1 MFNNSA
7 GRTRDSG
14 EPRTDQEGAEPKTH
28 EEPLSLPLTTGDR
41 SQSSD
46 LTARLTCSSDL
57 RRRRSVPFWVDG
69 SDGDFVAAVGLQGL
83 QNQAVLTAGHRPLQ
97 GKHGRHL
104 EIPSS
109 KCLSLTLTFFQ
120 QLHKVLSIQGTNHL
134 PLLLFIC
141 KLDSLVLQ
149 INRTVVVLTW
159 QEKLRSTC

>member
-109 KCLSLTLTFFQ
+109 KVF
-120 QLHKVLSIQGTNHL
+120 
-134 PLLLFIC
+134 
-141 KLDSLVLQ
+141 KLDSNFLPTITQGLVHTGNKSPPTFAFYL
-149 INRTVVVLTW
+149 
-159 QEKLRSTC
+159 